1 MPKRQ
6 IPSKQPKRTILGL
19 TPQQATGELAAIYGS
34 SKKVLMSVKEARYA
48 NVAFVQVSPR
58 DVFIDFI
65 QAPGL
70 PDGDEVRVDVTR
82 IYLSPPAAKSLAD
95 VLANLVQ
102 KLQKEGQFEK
112 LE

>member
-1 MPKRQ
+1 MAKHQTPA
-6 IPSKQPKRTILGL
+6 KQSKRTILGL
-19 TPQQATGELAAIYGS
+19 TPQEATGELANLYS
-34 SKKVLMSVKEARYA
+34 RSKKLRMSVKESRYA
-48 NVAFVQVSPR
+48 NLAFVQVSPR

-70 PDGDEVRVDVTR
+70 PDGDEIRVDVTR

-95 VLANLVQ
+95 VLSDLVA
-102 KLQKEGQFEK
+102 KLQKAGQFEK